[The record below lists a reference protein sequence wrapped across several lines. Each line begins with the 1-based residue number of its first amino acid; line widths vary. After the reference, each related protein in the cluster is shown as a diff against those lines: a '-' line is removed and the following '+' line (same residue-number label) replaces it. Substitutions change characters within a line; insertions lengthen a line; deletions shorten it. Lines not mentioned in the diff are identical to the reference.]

1 MVPAII
7 AQLGSNVDVR
17 WRQICSN
24 ALLQVESQLG
34 ITLQATVNRA
44 NNCLFVG
51 VKSDTWDNLHING
64 IDWHEDLREDVIN
77 VVVGI
82 KNYWFN
88 EKFLWKLF
96 RNRKYIDVIIDY
108 YSKCGFEFHFERW
121 VRLNSKQQKLFVY
134 IKEYPG
140 TRQGLEDYLRDVTA
154 SEVYC
159 PSMSP
164 EDCIAE
170 LQKLGVP
177 SVRKSPKDE
186 ETVIEKLKRYNFKSY
201 GWLEY
206 LQIAVRP
213 PISVPLLLEGD
224 HATFDQLYNQLK
236 TQIVALILLALIY
249 REDPDTVRKIEKLL
263 EKLFE

>member
-1 MVPAII
+1 MIPAII

-17 WRQICSN
+17 WRQIYSN

-34 ITLQATVNRA
+34 ITLQATVNRT
-44 NNCLFVG
+44 NDCLFVG

-88 EKFLWKLF
+88 EQFLPKL
-96 RNRKYIDVIIDY
+96 RANGKYIDAIIKH
-108 YSKCGFEFHFERW
+108 YSQCGFKFRFERL

-140 TRQGLEDYLRDVTA
+140 TRQGLEDYLRDVTK
-154 SEVYC
+154 SGVTKSGVWC
-159 PSMSP
+159 RSMSP

-170 LQKLGVP
+170 LKKLGVP
-177 SVRKSPKDE
+177 NNNGN
-186 ETVIEKLKRYNFKSY
+186 IGKLRRWNFKSY

-206 LQIAVRP
+206 LQITILPA
-213 PISVPLLLEGD
+213 ISVKLLLQDDPE
-224 HATFDQLYNQLK
+224 TIKQLYKQLK
-236 TQIVALILLALIY
+236 VQIEALILLDRLY
-249 REDPDTVRKIEKLL
+249 RR
-263 EKLFE
+263 

>member
-1 MVPAII
+1 MIPAII
-7 AQLGSNVDVR
+7 AQLGSNVNVR
-17 WRQICSN
+17 WRQIYSN

-34 ITLQATVNRA
+34 ITLQATVNRT
-44 NNCLFVG
+44 NDCLFVG

-64 IDWHEDLREDVIN
+64 IDWHEDLRKDVIN

-88 EKFLWKLF
+88 EQFLPKL
-96 RNRKYIDVIIDY
+96 RANGKYIDAIIKH
-108 YSKCGFEFHFERW
+108 YSQCGFKFHFERW

-140 TRQGLEDYLRDVTA
+140 TRQGLEDYLRDVTK
-154 SEVYC
+154 SGVWRR
-159 PSMSP
+159 SMSP

-177 SVRKSPKDE
+177 NNNGN
-186 ETVIEKLKRYNFKSY
+186 IGKLRRWNFKSY

-206 LQIAVRP
+206 LQIAVLP
-213 PISVPLLLEGD
+213 PISVPLLLED
-224 HATFDQLYNQLK
+224 DPATINLLYEQLK
-236 TQIVALILLALIY
+236 VQIVALILLALIY

>member
-17 WRQICSN
+17 WRQVWAN
-24 ALLQVESQLG
+24 ALLQVQSQLG
-34 ITLQATVNRA
+34 VKLQATLHGRTA
-44 NNCLFVG
+44 NCLFVG
-51 VKSDTWDNLHING
+51 VNSDTLDNLHLNG
-64 IDWHEDLREDVIN
+64 IDWYEDLREDVIN

-88 EKFLWKLF
+88 KQFLPKLRANESYIDEIINHYSQGGFKFL
-96 RNRKYIDVIIDY
+96 
-108 YSKCGFEFHFERW
+108 HFERL

-140 TRQGLEDYLRDVTA
+140 TCQGLEDYLRDVTA
-154 SEVYC
+154 SGVYR

-170 LQKLGVP
+170 LRTLGVP
-177 SVRKSPKDE
+177 NNNENID
-186 ETVIEKLKRYNFKSY
+186 KLRRWNFKSY

-224 HATFDQLYNQLK
+224 HETFDQLYNQLK
-236 TQIVALILLALIY
+236 VQIEALILLDRLY
-249 REDPDTVRKIEKLL
+249 RL
-263 EKLFE
+263 

>member
-140 TRQGLEDYLRDVTA
+140 TRQGLEDYLRDVMK
-154 SEVYC
+154 SGIYRRE
-159 PSMSP
+159 MSP
-164 EDCIAE
+164 AECIVE

-177 SVRKSPKDE
+177 DDNE
-186 ETVIEKLKRYNFKSY
+186 NIDKLQRWNFKSY

-206 LQIAVRP
+206 LQIAVLPSINVER
-213 PISVPLLLEGD
+213 LLEMD
-224 HATFDQLYNQLK
+224 PETFDLLEK
-236 TQIVALILLALIY
+236 LLEVQIVALILLALIY